1 MMVNKTRAKA
11 RVRAL
16 REVAKEKWEKK
27 SYLPKVDVCG
37 PAAVT
42 LWTGSCNLGP
52 TGYFLHANF
61 PPRYPQEEKRLLK
74 NGGGTVF
81 FRPFLLF
88 VGIFPLQNQKFLD
101 MLQHKCLF

>member
-27 SYLPKVDVCG
+27 GYLPKVDVCG

-61 PPRYPQEEKRLLK
+61 PPRYPQEE
-74 NGGGTVF
+74 
-81 FRPFLLF
+81 
-88 VGIFPLQNQKFLD
+88 
-101 MLQHKCLF
+101 